1 MQKRHR
7 KAAKRPLTDQQR
19 KAAQLMFDGAR
30 IGDIAAQIGVHRA
43 TLWRWRQQRSFQ
55 RELDRI
61 CDEWTRN
68 KRRQTLKEIRSSQE
82 YRQEKA
88 ARRKLPKLWQ
98 AIGEAGS
105 KGDLKAYNEAISTYD
120 ECFKQAYSANLEAL
134 GLRLSSHN
142 ETAEKKADKPIKY
155 ITEIIK

>member
-1 MQKRHR
+1 MQKKRK
-7 KAAKRPLTDQQR
+7 KAANKPLTDLQR
-19 KAAQLMFDGAR
+19 KAAQLIFDGAK
-30 IGDIAAQIGVHRA
+30 IGDIAAQIGIHRA

-55 RELDRI
+55 RELNRI

-68 KRRQTLKEIRSSQE
+68 MRRQTIKEIRSSLE

-88 ARRKLPKLWQ
+88 ARRKLPKLWK
-98 AIGEAGS
+98 AIDEAGS

-142 ETAEKKADKPIKY
+142 ETAEKKADKPIKC
-155 ITEIIK
+155 ITEIVK